1 MRFIMHDWREAASPN
16 MAGCMTASDSEA
28 KSRAGRPTRDQAAAR
43 QLELLDTA
51 LDMFLDKGFEQTTM
65 EGVAAA
71 VGMTKRTI
79 YARYDDKAAL
89 FLATVQRAIERSI
102 VPEEELRAL
111 DTGDLS
117 ETLIAIAR
125 MRVAFVTTPAGLKL
139 QRIINT
145 ESYRFPAIFTLS
157 YDQSAR
163 PVVEFLADLLR
174 RHDSAGAVG
183 IDRPE
188 MAARLFMSMVV
199 GGPVRIIVSGNTL
212 SPEEI
217 DDRITYAVR
226 LFLNGV
232 RPRPDTTMESRE

>member
-1 MRFIMHDWREAASPN
+1 
-16 MAGCMTASDSEA
+16 MAGDMEA
-28 KSRAGRPTRDQAAAR
+28 LEPKAQTRAGRPTREQAVAR
-43 QLELLDTA
+43 HVALLDTA
-51 LDMFLDKGFEQTTM
+51 LDMFLDKGFELTTM

-102 VPEEELRAL
+102 VGEEELRRA
-111 DTGDLS
+111 DTGDLQ

-125 MRVAFVTTPAGLKL
+125 MRVAFVMTPEGLKL

-145 ESYRFPAIFTLS
+145 ESYRFPAIFTMS
-157 YDQSAR
+157 YDQTAR
-163 PVVEFLADLLR
+163 PVVDFLADLLR
-174 RHDSAGAVG
+174 RHDSAGAIGV
-183 IDRPE
+183 DRPE

-199 GGPVRIIVSGNTL
+199 GGPVRIIVSGNRL
-212 SPEEI
+212 SQEEI

-232 RPRPDTTMESRE
+232 RSRPGDMRQ